1 MAIVLATSAE
11 RLSKTGILLA
21 EAEDRRSRI
30 KECTELID
38 TTQQRYA
45 DLAIAM
51 RSLLGEAA
59 LGPEVREALDMHTL
73 DRLIRQPEPG
83 FTRYLNPPSHRYPS
97 LSAPAYR
104 ARVEAVA
111 RLGALAQGESFP
123 GSGNWEPD
131 EPVRRRAAKLVR
143 ALEAG
148 LEMQQD
154 RAAEIAAAKL
164 NRMGDA
170 SLSLA
175 GAIEATMGN
184 LYCRGLVLAPNE
196 TVGTVRIERA
206 RRAAEGFRSIAR
218 GLQARRDSAIEFLGE
233 VAATVHLLF
242 PRPFK
247 GLSRL
252 PYPYLLECATW
263 CRVISSILEP
273 RTEPTSTAKGVELVR
288 SVLAIFPLLE
298 NYRSYFQKAHR
309 QSQGASAEDGIPVL
323 FAAALADLDPSTQIG
338 QAFID
343 ALGMVEEKR
352 FTYRSPPE
360 DMFATDSEFEDA
372 LLVHCVSQWL
382 GDQQDKFLTAVASD

>member
-1 MAIVLATSAE
+1 MNSRLLEAWRSATSPALWSYVALFFVLLAGLGVAYAFLRSGAWTALGAMDQDTWSGVFQATVGVAVAFAGALVAIVLATSAE

-51 RSLLGEAA
+51 RSFLGEAA

-148 LEMQQD
+148 FEMQQD

-164 NRMGDA
+164 DRMGDA

-196 TVGTVRIERA
+196 TEGTVRIERA

-252 PYPYLLECATW
+252 PYP
-263 CRVISSILEP
+263 
-273 RTEPTSTAKGVELVR
+273 
-288 SVLAIFPLLE
+288 
-298 NYRSYFQKAHR
+298 
-309 QSQGASAEDGIPVL
+309 
-323 FAAALADLDPSTQIG
+323 
-338 QAFID
+338 
-343 ALGMVEEKR
+343 
-352 FTYRSPPE
+352 
-360 DMFATDSEFEDA
+360 
-372 LLVHCVSQWL
+372 
-382 GDQQDKFLTAVASD
+382 